1 MRTATIKDI
10 DNAIKRRSIF
20 KEAEKNLA
28 WYEKE
33 LVKVGVEK
41 MSKNIGLEAMNNNGD
56 SLADYYADRPE
67 MFR

>member
-41 MSKNIGLEAMNNNGD
+41 MSKNIGLEPMDNGD

>member
-33 LVKVGVEK
+33 LVKVAVEK
-41 MSKNIGLEAMNNNGD
+41 MDKLGLEPMENGD